1 MLEHVLRLFQS
12 HAANDGCWRLTEL
25 SLTDASERAR
35 THAGQTLSLIGS
47 ALTQFVLLWWITQT
61 TGSVSALATAGTAA
75 LLPQALLGPLGG
87 VLADRYDRRLLMI
100 VADGISALCMVAL
113 IVLFLTDRIA
123 LWHVYAM
130 MAARSAMQA
139 FHAPAA
145 AASVVMLVPDDY
157 LVRASALNQS
167 MQSLTLVIAPPLGA
181 LAISTMP
188 MGWALGIDVV
198 TALLG
203 IAPLLVFTIPQAF
216 ARGAHKTTFWSD
228 FREGVDV
235 VWHTPGLRPLYAVL
249 GAVVL
254 AVLPTFTLVPLLVQ
268 EHFHGGAAQVAL
280 LEGLSGIGMVL
291 GSLVVAAL
299 TPRRKVPWILGGFVV
314 SCFAM
319 ALTALAPTNLFGVAV
334 AWWVISGIAFVVGN
348 VPLTALLQSTVPN
361 ALQGRVLSL
370 LNTLTGLAAPVGLAI
385 VMPLGQAVGVRGI
398 FVVAGVLGAAI
409 SAAGFLSRSLRG
421 MDRAG

>member
-1 MLEHVLRLFQS
+1 MATLERTGTNHDPAPPDS
-12 HAANDGCWRLTEL
+12 GAGHDWRVRFWMVFT
-25 SLTDASERAR
+25 
-35 THAGQTLSLIGS
+35 GQTLSLIGS

-145 AASVVMLVPDDY
+145 AASVAMLVPDDY

-188 MGWALGIDVV
+188 MGWALGIDLV
-198 TALLG
+198 TAILG
-203 IAPLLVFTIPQAF
+203 IAPLLVFTIPQTFA

-228 FREGVDV
+228 FREGVAV
-235 VWHTPGLRPLYAVL
+235 VWHMPGLRPLYAVL